1 MAFVKGFDI
10 NGINTIQTACIE
22 LQAPPNAAT
31 EGAVGLLAIDMSS
44 PTKDVYKCVAVN
56 GAIYTWELLSSGM
69 SILNSSES
77 GKGSATAT
85 FTYSALRMTVSYV
98 VKVGDLILDSKGY
111 LYRITKLDKTNCSAE
126 YCNLYLNRDGVGISK
141 VEQIPST
148 TSGGSNVI
156 TITLTNGDT
165 HSFTIRNG
173 NEGKS
178 AYQLAKERG
187 YPNTESEIKWL
198 NSIVYPYFHKVENS
212 VTKQIKDITFT
223 VNGYTLIIDTEVDD
237 G

>member
-141 VEQIPST
+141 VEQTPFSNN
-148 TSGGSNVI
+148 GSSLI
-156 TITLTNGDT
+156 ILTLTDGSVHSFAISKGDT
-165 HSFTIRNG
+165 
-173 NEGKS
+173 GKS
-178 AYQLAKERG
+178 AYELAREAG
-187 YPNTESEIKWL
+187 YPNTESEVKWL
-198 NSIVYPYFHKVENS
+198 NSLNRPYFYRNENGVAKS
-212 VTKQIKDITFT
+212 LKYVTFM
-223 VNGYTLIIDTEVDD
+223 VNGEELYITTKDAE
-237 G
+237 